1 MFFLTSSNYCFI
13 FIKNTKYIFQ
23 LNLYPIIAGN
33 FMLDG
38 GAMFGV
44 VPKAVWQKTNPA
56 DNNNMVKIAARCLL
70 IEDGNK
76 LVLID
81 TGMGNK
87 QSEKFFGY
95 YYRWGEDSL
104 ESSLRKYGFHADNI
118 TDVFL
123 THLHFDHCGGGVT
136 RLGERSFETTFK
148 NAKYWSNKNHWNWA
162 TDPNKRESA
171 SFLKEN
177 ILPIEESGQL
187 HYLEKNKKSYLTK
200 SDLGFDVLFV
210 DGHTEKQMVPV
221 VSYKGQK
228 IAFAADL
235 VPTHGHVPLPY
246 IPGYDVRP
254 LISLKEKELFLN
266 FCHENSV
273 FLFFEH
279 DASVE
284 LCSLKKTDRGVQLNE
299 KVTLLDL

>member
-1 MFFLTSSNYCFI
+1 
-13 FIKNTKYIFQ
+13 
-23 LNLYPIIAGN
+23 
-33 FMLDG
+33 MLDG

-44 VPKAVWQKTNPA
+44 VPKSVWQKTNPA

-70 IEDGNK
+70 IEDGDK
-76 LVLID
+76 LILID

-95 YYRWGEDSL
+95 YYRWGEDTL
-104 ESSLRKYGFHADNI
+104 GSSLKKNGFSPNDI

-123 THLHFDHCGGGVT
+123 THLHFDHCGGAVVRTGAGS
-136 RLGERSFETTFK
+136 LETTFK

-162 TDPNKRESA
+162 TAPNKRESA

-187 HYLEKNKKSYLTK
+187 HYLKKDGESYLTR

-210 DGHTEKQMVPV
+210 DGHTEKQMIPIVN
-221 VSYKGQK
+221 YKGQK

-246 IPGYDVRP
+246 IPGYDIRP
-254 LISLKEKELFLN
+254 LISLKEKEVFLN
-266 FCHENSV
+266 YCCENNV

-279 DASVE
+279 DANVE
-284 LCSLKKTDRGVQLNE
+284 LRSLEKTDRGIRLNE
-299 KVTLLDL
+299 KITVLGL